1 MQQDTKVQSIFNRV
15 IAAGHYS
22 DTEREGTYPYMCV
35 SLDAAVRHGHITIA
49 ECVQAQLAIVEY
61 LEAVDYADTLAGA
74 LISSDLPSDFEDCLA
89 IYRDWANRP
98 RLGVRTVGA
107 EHA

>member
-1 MQQDTKVQSIFNRV
+1 MHQVTELQSIFNRV

-22 DTEREGTYPYMCV
+22 DTEREGTYPHMCV
-35 SLDAAVRHGHITIA
+35 SLDAAVRRGLIT
-49 ECVQAQLAIVEY
+49 EHEYVLAQQNIRVYLSAVEWS
-61 LEAVDYADTLAGA
+61 DTLAGA

-98 RLGVRTVGA
+98 RLGVRTVGT
-107 EHA
+107 EHV